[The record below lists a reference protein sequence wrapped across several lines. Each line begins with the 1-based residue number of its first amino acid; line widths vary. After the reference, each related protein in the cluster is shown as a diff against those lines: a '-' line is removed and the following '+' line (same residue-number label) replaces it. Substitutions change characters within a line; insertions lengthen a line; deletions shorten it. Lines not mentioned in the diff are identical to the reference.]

1 MVQRFTIDLGK
12 GVELSAPIKMDM
24 TVDEWVRMTNYINGL
39 LQNSEVN
46 VAEDIV
52 IIKE

>member
-1 MVQRFTIDLGK
+1 MQKLTIDLGK
-12 GVELSAPIKMDM
+12 GVELSAPIKMKM
-24 TVDEWVRMTNYINGL
+24 TVDEWTRMSNYINRL
-39 LQNSEVN
+39 LKNAEIS

>member
-1 MVQRFTIDLGK
+1 
-12 GVELSAPIKMDM
+12 
-24 TVDEWVRMTNYINGL
+24 MTNYINGL